1 MGFKEPMLQENHSLN
16 IWERKATSNKGLMKT
31 KQTVHAVDREMKR
44 GDEGWCDKPGEEAVR
59 LS

>member
-1 MGFKEPMLQENHSLN
+1 MLQENHSLN

-31 KQTVHAVDREMKR
+31 KQTVHAVDRETKR
-44 GDEGWCDKPGEEAVR
+44 GDEGWCDKPGEKAVR